1 MYGKVSLKFAKNE
14 RQEYTQLMNDQAHS
28 YHPEEDSL
36 NAKVEALRCALIDR
50 KNAQLSLKAKPD
62 DRLGSAEEIQY
73 ALDVSENT
81 LQKAVNSF
89 SSHDLQQAHK
99 DGLLASGDL
108 VEAQAF
114 ARNIEMKNHRAQ
126 QSNDDDSHSRKL

>member
-28 YHPEEDSL
+28 YHPEEDSP
-36 NAKVEALRCALIDR
+36 NAKVEALRVALIDR
-50 KNAQLSLKAKPD
+50 KNALLSLKAKPD

-99 DGLLASGDL
+99 DGLLASGEL
-108 VEAQAF
+108 IEAQAF
-114 ARNIEMKNHRAQ
+114 ARKVEMSNHREQ
-126 QSNDDDSHSRKL
+126 QSNHDDSHSRKL